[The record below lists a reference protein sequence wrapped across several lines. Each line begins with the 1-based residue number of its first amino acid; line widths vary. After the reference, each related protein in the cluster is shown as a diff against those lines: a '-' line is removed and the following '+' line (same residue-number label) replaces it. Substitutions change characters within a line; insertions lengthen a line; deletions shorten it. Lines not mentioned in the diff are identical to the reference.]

1 MLPQY
6 IAKQFTHLE
15 NVQETVPMFL
25 DEKGEMLPE
34 GAENAIYRSKIL
46 PDVKTK
52 CYLKKQ

>member
-1 MLPQY
+1 MLPQD
-6 IAKQFTHLE
+6 IAKQIHLE

-34 GAENAIYRSKIL
+34 GAENATYRSKIL